1 MLFNLDFFKLR
12 ETILARRGQPCAVVG
27 SSGVVVAGS
36 KRSTPIVEPPNSILA
51 EDQVEEREEL
61 PRKRPRP
68 AAPVARDEDWAT
80 TLFKTLHNNG
90 SDSGRNF
97 KLKLLLQV
105 QALEMGSDILPPHH
119 GPRTSSSINF

>member
-1 MLFNLDFFKLR
+1 MIFLKLR

-51 EDQVEEREEL
+51 EDQVQVEERDES

-68 AAPVARDEDWAT
+68 APVTRDEDWAT

-97 KLKLLLQV
+97 KMKLLLQV

-119 GPRTSSSINF
+119 GPRTSSSINL